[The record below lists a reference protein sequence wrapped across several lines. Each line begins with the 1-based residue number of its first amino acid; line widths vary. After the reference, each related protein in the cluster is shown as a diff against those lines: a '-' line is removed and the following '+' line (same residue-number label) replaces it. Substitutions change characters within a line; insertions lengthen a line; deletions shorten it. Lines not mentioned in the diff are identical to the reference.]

1 MKKTVL
7 IAALLLAFVGVKA
20 QTNIQEMYDFG
31 RKHMT
36 TTLEMFKGDN
46 WGSTFFFVDIY
57 HTNNIAPT
65 DFYAEI
71 ARTINFWGRNTSIGD
86 NFVNNL
92 SLHVEWNGGNGIY
105 GPIPSTDVAGN
116 PLPDAWGG
124 YTVNNAWL
132 YGIEYFIANNDF
144 SQRLTLEVLYKD
156 IRGTK
161 WNYNAKAPFD
171 KTANVPLQF
180 TAVWGLDNLFGVR
193 GLSFC
198 GFADFWWE
206 NNSWVN
212 VDNGT
217 VTNTTTTFLTEP
229 QLWYQVGRHFN
240 CDNLNIGGEIE
251 IAHNFAGADLGW
263 TVRPCLGIKWGF

>member
-1 MKKTVL
+1 MKKIVL
-7 IAALLLAFVGVKA
+7 VAALLLAFVGAKA

-36 TTLEMFKGDN
+36 TTLEMFKGDD

-57 HTNNIAPT
+57 HTNNICPT
-65 DFYAEI
+65 DFYTEI
-71 ARTINFWGRNTSIGD
+71 ARSINFWSKNTSLGD
-86 NFVNNL
+86 VFVNNI
-92 SLHVEWNGGNGIY
+92 SLHVEWNGGCGVY
-105 GPIPSTDVAGN
+105 DMGTLG
-116 PLPDAWGG
+116 WGG
-124 YTVNNAWL
+124 YPVNNAWL
-132 YGIEYFIANNDF
+132 YGIEYFLANNDF

-161 WNYNAKAPFD
+161 AGFD
-171 KTANVPLQF
+171 KTADVPLQF

-206 NNSWVN
+206 NNMWA
-212 VDNGT
+212 DGT
-217 VTNTTTTFLTEP
+217 KTTTTFLTEP

-263 TVRPCLGIKWGF
+263 TVRPCFGIKWGF

>member
-1 MKKTVL
+1 MKKIVVV
-7 IAALLLAFVGVKA
+7 AALLLAFVGVKA

-105 GPIPSTDVAGN
+105 PN
-116 PLPDAWGG
+116 G
-124 YTVNNAWL
+124 YNTGWHGYAVNNAWL

-156 IRGTK
+156 IRGYK
-161 WNYNAKAPFD
+161 VGFD
-171 KTANVPLQF
+171 KTADVPLQF

-206 NNSWVN
+206 NNYWA
-212 VDNGT
+212 DGT
-217 VTNTTTTFLTEP
+217 KTTTTFLTEP

>member
-1 MKKTVL
+1 MKKIVL
-7 IAALLLAFVGVKA
+7 VAALLLAFVGAKA

-31 RKHMT
+31 RGHLT

-57 HTNNIAPT
+57 HTNNICPT
-65 DFYAEI
+65 DFYTEI
-71 ARTINFWGRNTSIGD
+71 ARSINFWGKNTSIGD
-86 NFVNNL
+86 VFINNF

-105 GPIPSTDVAGN
+105 PN
-116 PLPDAWGG
+116 G
-124 YTVNNAWL
+124 YNTGWHGYAVNNAWL
-132 YGIEYFIANNDF
+132 YGVEYFLANNDF

-161 WNYNAKAPFD
+161 AGFD
-171 KTANVPLQF
+171 KTADVPLQF

-193 GLSFC
+193 GLSFS

-206 NNSWVN
+206 NNMWA
-212 VDNGT
+212 DDT
-217 VTNTTTTFLTEP
+217 KTTTTFLTEP

-251 IAHNFAGADLGW
+251 IAHNFACADLGW
-263 TVRPCLGIKWGF
+263 TVRPCFGIKWGF

>member
-1 MKKTVL
+1 MKKIVL
-7 IAALLLAFVGVKA
+7 VAALLLACVGAKA

-36 TTLEMFKGDN
+36 TTLEMFKGDS

-57 HTNNIAPT
+57 HTNNMAPT
-65 DFYAEI
+65 DFYTEI
-71 ARTINFWGRNTSIGD
+71 ARTINFWGKNTSIGD

-105 GPIPSTDVAGN
+105 DMGVLG
-116 PLPDAWGG
+116 WGG
-124 YTVNNAWL
+124 YAVNNAWL
-132 YGIEYFIANNDF
+132 YGIEYFVANNDF
-144 SQRLTLEVLYKD
+144 SQRLTLEVMYKD

-161 WNYNAKAPFD
+161 HGFD

-180 TAVWGLDNLFGVR
+180 TAVWGIDNLFGVR
-193 GLSFC
+193 GLTFS

-206 NNSWVN
+206 NNLWA
-212 VDNGT
+212 DGT
-217 VTNTTTTFLTEP
+217 ETSTTFLTEP

-240 CDNLNIGGEIE
+240 CDNLNVGGEVE

>member
-1 MKKTVL
+1 MKKIVL
-7 IAALLLAFVGVKA
+7 VAAMLLTFVGAKA

-31 RKHMT
+31 REHMT

-57 HTNNIAPT
+57 HTPYMAPT

-71 ARTINFWGRNTSIGD
+71 ARTINFWGKNTSIGD

-92 SLHVEWNGGNGIY
+92 SLHVEWNSGCGIY
-105 GPIPSTDVAGN
+105 DMGVLG
-116 PLPDAWGG
+116 WGG
-124 YTVNNAWL
+124 YPVNNAWL
-132 YGIEYFIANNDF
+132 AGIEYFIANNDF
-144 SQRLTLEVLYKD
+144 SQRLTLEVLYKN

-161 WNYNAKAPFD
+161 YNSETLANFE

-180 TAVWGLDNLFGVR
+180 TAVWGIDNLFGVR
-193 GLSFC
+193 GLSFT

-212 VDNGT
+212 EDLT

-251 IAHNFAGADLGW
+251 IAHNFAGAGQGW
-263 TVRPCLGIKWGF
+263 TVKPCLGIKWGF

>member
-105 GPIPSTDVAGN
+105 DLGALG
-116 PLPDAWGG
+116 WGG
-124 YTVNNAWL
+124 YPVNNAWL
-132 YGIEYFIANNDF
+132 AGIEYFIANNDF
-144 SQRLTLEVLYKD
+144 SQRLTLEVLYKN

-161 WNYNAKAPFD
+161 AGFD
-171 KTANVPLQF
+171 KTADVPLQF

-198 GFADFWWE
+198 GFADFWW
-206 NNSWVN
+206 
-212 VDNGT
+212 
-217 VTNTTTTFLTEP
+217 TTTFLTEP

>member
-7 IAALLLAFVGVKA
+7 IAALLLEFVGVKA

-105 GPIPSTDVAGN
+105 DLGALG
-116 PLPDAWGG
+116 WGG
-124 YTVNNAWL
+124 YPVNNAWL
-132 YGIEYFIANNDF
+132 AGIEYFIANNDF
-144 SQRLTLEVLYKD
+144 SQRLTLEVLYKN

-161 WNYNAKAPFD
+161 AGFD
-171 KTANVPLQF
+171 KTADVPLQF

-212 VDNGT
+212 VDDGT

>member
-1 MKKTVL
+1 MKKIVL
-7 IAALLLAFVGVKA
+7 VAAMLLTFVGAKA

-31 RKHMT
+31 REHMT

-57 HTNNIAPT
+57 HTPYMAPT

-71 ARTINFWGRNTSIGD
+71 ARTINFWGKNTSIGD

-92 SLHVEWNGGNGIY
+92 SLHVEWNGGCGIY
-105 GPIPSTDVAGN
+105 DMGVLG
-116 PLPDAWGG
+116 WGG
-124 YTVNNAWL
+124 YPVNNAWL
-132 YGIEYFIANNDF
+132 AGIEYFIANNDF
-144 SQRLTLEVLYKD
+144 SQRLTLEVLYKN

-161 WNYNAKAPFD
+161 YNSETLANFE

-180 TAVWGLDNLFGVR
+180 TAVWGIDNLFGVR
-193 GLSFC
+193 GLSFT

-212 VDNGT
+212 EDLT

-251 IAHNFAGADLGW
+251 IAHNFAGAGQGW
-263 TVRPCLGIKWGF
+263 TVKPCLGIKWGF

>member
-105 GPIPSTDVAGN
+105 DLGALG
-116 PLPDAWGG
+116 WGG
-124 YTVNNAWL
+124 YPVNNAWL
-132 YGIEYFIANNDF
+132 AGIEYFIANNDF
-144 SQRLTLEVLYKD
+144 SQRLTLEVLYKN

-161 WNYNAKAPFD
+161 AGFD
-171 KTANVPLQF
+171 KTADVPLQF

-193 GLSFC
+193 GVSFC
-198 GFADFWWE
+198 DFADFWWE
-206 NNSWVN
+206 NNMWAE
-212 VDNGT
+212 GT
-217 VTNTTTTFLTEP
+217 KTTTTFFTAP
-229 QLWYQVGRHFN
+229 QLW
-240 CDNLNIGGEIE
+240 
-251 IAHNFAGADLGW
+251 
-263 TVRPCLGIKWGF
+263 

>member
-1 MKKTVL
+1 MKKIVL
-7 IAALLLAFVGVKA
+7 VAAMLLTFVGAKA

-31 RKHMT
+31 RGHMT

-57 HTNNIAPT
+57 HTPNIAPT
-65 DFYAEI
+65 DFYVEI
-71 ARTINFWGRNTSIGD
+71 ARTIIFWGKNTSIGD

-105 GPIPSTDVAGN
+105 PN
-116 PLPDAWGG
+116 G
-124 YTVNNAWL
+124 YNTGWHGYAVNNAWL
-132 YGIEYFIANNDF
+132 AGIEYFIANNDF
-144 SQRLTLEVLYKD
+144 SQRLTLEVLYKN

-161 WNYNAKAPFD
+161 FNNETLANFE

-180 TAVWGLDNLFGVR
+180 TAVWGIDNLFGVR

-212 VDNGT
+212 EDLT
-217 VTNTTTTFLTEP
+217 ITNTTTTFLTEP

-251 IAHNFAGADLGW
+251 IAHNFAGAGQGW
-263 TVRPCLGIKWGF
+263 TVKPCLGIKWGF

>member
-1 MKKTVL
+1 MKKIVL
-7 IAALLLAFVGVKA
+7 VAALLLAFVGAKA

-31 RKHMT
+31 RGHLT

-57 HTNNIAPT
+57 HTNNICPT
-65 DFYAEI
+65 DFYTEI
-71 ARTINFWGRNTSIGD
+71 ARSINFWGKNTSIGD
-86 NFVNNL
+86 VFINNF

-105 GPIPSTDVAGN
+105 PN
-116 PLPDAWGG
+116 G
-124 YTVNNAWL
+124 YNTGWHGYAVNNAWL
-132 YGIEYFIANNDF
+132 YGVEYFLANNDF

-156 IRGTK
+156 IRGYK
-161 WNYNAKAPFD
+161 DGFD
-171 KTANVPLQF
+171 KTADVPLQF

-193 GLSFC
+193 GLRFC

-206 NNSWVN
+206 NNMWA
-212 VDNGT
+212 DGT
-217 VTNTTTTFLTEP
+217 KTTTTFLTEP
-229 QLWYQVGRHFN
+229 QLWYQVGRHFK

-263 TVRPCLGIKWGF
+263 TVRPCFGIKWGF

>member
-105 GPIPSTDVAGN
+105 DLGALG
-116 PLPDAWGG
+116 WGG
-124 YTVNNAWL
+124 YPVNNAWL
-132 YGIEYFIANNDF
+132 AGIEYFIANNDF
-144 SQRLTLEVLYKD
+144 SQRLTLEVLYKN

-161 WNYNAKAPFD
+161 AGFD
-171 KTANVPLQF
+171 KTADVPLQF

-198 GFADFWWE
+198 GFAE
-206 NNSWVN
+206 GSVMKRKSS
-212 VDNGT
+212 T
-217 VTNTTTTFLTEP
+217 HSRTAARQLASSVT
-229 QLWYQVGRHFN
+229 RSAS
-240 CDNLNIGGEIE
+240 D
-251 IAHNFAGADLGW
+251 ASGAPRSPKSRLA
-263 TVRPCLGIKWGF
+263 TSR